1 MATTYTLI
9 DKSILGSNQASVSFT
24 GLGSYSSTYT
34 DLKLVAS
41 VRDTSASNYQN
52 AKLTFNSSTSGYSD
66 RAIRAYG
73 GSTVDS
79 TSGSGSS
86 INLFYETSDSATAN
100 TFGTYEIY
108 IPNFSSSN
116 YKSVSIDCV
125 TENNAS
131 DAFLGLVAGLWSNT
145 AAITSITVAPLSG
158 SANLKSGSSFYLYG
172 IKNS

>member
-24 GLGSYSSTYT
+24 GLGAFSSTYT

-52 AKLTFNSSTSGYSD
+52 AKLTFNSSTSGYSEI
-66 RAIRAYG
+66 ALRAYG

-79 TSGSGSS
+79 VSASGSS

-116 YKSVSIDCV
+116 NKSVSIDCV

-131 DAFLGLVAGLWSNT
+131 DAFLGLVAGLWANT

-158 SANLKSGSSFYLYG
+158 AANLKTNSSFYLYG